1 MESDNF
7 TVSFLYVRY
16 AHTLY
21 IMSVPMPLSYTKKTG
36 RLAAHVRTAATAGL
50 FHQTIPYIVTAR
62 LPFIK
67 KHRYFMDA
75 MYSRYSSFVMRG
87 L

>member
-1 MESDNF
+1 MTSM
-7 TVSFLYVRY
+7 LMIYI
-16 AHTLY
+16 LY
-21 IMSVPMPLSYTKKTG
+21 IVPASLSCIKKTG

-50 FHQTIPYIVTAR
+50 FCQTLPYIVTAR

-67 KHRYFMDA
+67 KRRYFMDA

>member
-1 MESDNF
+1 MTLPYYFYMISMLMPYNQ
-7 TVSFLYVRY
+7 VYANSSFL
-16 AHTLY
+16 H
-21 IMSVPMPLSYTKKTG
+21 KKTG

-62 LPFIK
+62 LPFVK